1 MDQKSEIVREIMAD
15 LGRRGG
21 SKTSPRKAEACRAN
35 LEKARAVRQV
45 KQQPE
50 TRQQSPER

>member
-1 MDQKSEIVREIMAD
+1 MDQKTEVVRTIMAD

-45 KQQPE
+45 KQE
-50 TRQQSPER
+50 SENQQQLQER